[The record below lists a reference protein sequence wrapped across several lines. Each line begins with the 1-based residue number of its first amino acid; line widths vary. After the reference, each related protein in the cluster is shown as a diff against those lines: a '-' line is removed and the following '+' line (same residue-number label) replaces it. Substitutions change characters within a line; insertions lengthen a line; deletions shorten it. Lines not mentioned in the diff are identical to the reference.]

1 MRYFALLMLLTL
13 APSVAYSQQM
23 EVRLSSLTSPVR
35 TGKDVRILVKT
46 AANANCQITVANQS
60 GPFKAP
66 GLFPKSADRKGQ
78 VRWTW
83 RMPPNTTPG
92 VWPITVTCVA
102 GKQEGT
108 LKSLLVVQ

>member
-1 MRYFALLMLLTL
+1 MRYFVLLMLLTL
-13 APSVAYSQQM
+13 APPLAYSQQM
-23 EVRLSSLTSPVR
+23 EVRLSSLTSPVH

-46 AANANCQITVANQS
+46 AANANCQITVTNQS
-60 GPFKAP
+60 GPIKAP

-83 RMPPNTTPG
+83 RVPSNSTPG
-92 VWPITVTCVA
+92 VWPITVTCAA
-102 GKQEGT
+102 GKQQGT

>member
-1 MRYFALLMLLTL
+1 MRYFVFLMVLLL
-13 APSVAYSQQM
+13 APPVAYSQQM

-46 AANANCQITVANQS
+46 AANANCQITVTNQS
-60 GPFKAP
+60 GPIKAP
-66 GLFPKSADRKGQ
+66 GLFPKSADKKGQ

-83 RMPPNTTPG
+83 RVPTNTTPG
-92 VWPITVTCVA
+92 VWPITVTCVV
-102 GKQEGT
+102 GKQAGT